1 MYDTENIFAKI
12 LRGEIPCTKILE
24 DEHSLAFQDINPQS
38 PVHALVI
45 PKGAYVDMNDFT
57 LNASD
62 AEIASLTRC
71 ATRVA
76 HDLGVADSGYRII
89 ANTGGDAN
97 PEVPH
102 LHIHILG
109 GRNLGG
115 MLPA

>member
-38 PVHALVI
+38 PVHAMVI
-45 PKGAYVDMNDFT
+45 PKGSYVDMNDFT
-57 LNASD
+57 RNASD
-62 AEIASLTRC
+62 AEIASLMRC
-71 ATRVA
+71 TARVA
-76 HDLGVADSGYRII
+76 LDLGVEKSGYRTII
-89 ANTGGDAN
+89 NTGSDAN

-109 GRNLGG
+109 GKNLGAI
-115 MLPA
+115 LPG